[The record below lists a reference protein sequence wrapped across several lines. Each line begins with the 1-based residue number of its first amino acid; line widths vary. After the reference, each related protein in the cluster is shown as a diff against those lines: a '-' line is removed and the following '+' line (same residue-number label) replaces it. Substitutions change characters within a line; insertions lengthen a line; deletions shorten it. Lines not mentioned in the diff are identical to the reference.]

1 MSNYKKVGFLFPLI
15 VFVLGLYYMHESWY
29 LYTNTEYLKKNA
41 IETEGIV
48 TAEPSSEKGFT
59 RISYKVNG
67 KEFDLRAFIGK
78 TTRGEKWPVYYDPLN
93 PENSLSS
100 LQYYNIRNYIGLLVG
115 GFISSLA
122 GFVGMYRILFVKRP

>member
-1 MSNYKKVGFLFPLI
+1 MSNYKKVGFLFPLF
-15 VFVLGLYYMHESWY
+15 VFAIGLYYIHESWH
-29 LYTNTEYLKKNA
+29 LYTNTEYLKTNA

-59 RISYKVNG
+59 KISYKVDG
-67 KEFDLRAFIGK
+67 KEFALRAFIGK
-78 TTRGEKWPVYYDPLN
+78 VTRGEKLPVYYDPLN

-115 GFISSLA
+115 GFIASLA
-122 GFVGMYRILFVKRP
+122 GFVGMYRIFVKRP